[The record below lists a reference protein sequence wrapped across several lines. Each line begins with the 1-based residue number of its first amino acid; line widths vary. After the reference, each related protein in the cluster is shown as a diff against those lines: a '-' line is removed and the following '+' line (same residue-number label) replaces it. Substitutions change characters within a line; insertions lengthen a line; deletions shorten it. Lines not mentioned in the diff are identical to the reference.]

1 MKRALRTYKRAH
13 IDALATKAEVAA
25 NRGEQGNLYNI
36 TKVVSGMNRPF
47 PNLHVPVKDKR
58 RKLLSSEKEMEER

>member
-47 PNLHVPVKDKR
+47 PNLPVKDKR